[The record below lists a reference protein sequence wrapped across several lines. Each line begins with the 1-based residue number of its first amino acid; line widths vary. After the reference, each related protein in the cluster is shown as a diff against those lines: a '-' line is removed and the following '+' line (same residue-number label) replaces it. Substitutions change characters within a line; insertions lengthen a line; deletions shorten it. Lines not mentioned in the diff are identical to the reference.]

1 MQGLAP
7 LWPYLRRQRVPL
19 IWGFIVAALGSI
31 VGTASP
37 YILQLAVTSLQQ
49 QGVVAG
55 LLLKYC
61 ALIVLLGVVNS
72 VLNFFIRQLIGT
84 ISYTVE
90 NELRNDLFQQFMRL
104 DQKFYG
110 EHHTGDLM
118 ARSTN
123 DLSAVR
129 QMLGPGLTQTFG
141 SGLLVVVAAF
151 WMFSIDLR
159 LALLALTMLP
169 TITISFVI
177 IGRRMRERFGHVQ
190 TQFGQ
195 ISTRAQENFSGIRTI
210 KAYAQEQQEIES
222 FREANEEY
230 RRLNLKYVLLNGLV
244 WPLMSL
250 LIGITL
256 GLILLVG
263 GQAVASGRITLGQ
276 FVQFNAY
283 VGLLTWPMIA
293 LGWTVSLYQQGV
305 ASLQRIKEVLHAAPS
320 IKSPPQPKLPAHW
333 QGVVEMRNVGVRYG
347 DRWIVRNISF
357 TIPAGRSLAIVG
369 ATGAGK
375 TTLTNLLGRVRD
387 PSEGVIC
394 IDGIDIRELPLDEL
408 RRRIAY
414 VAQDTFLFSV
424 PLQENITFGRVD
436 AGEADVERALETSQ
450 LVNDLPQFPQGL
462 TTMLGERGVTLS
474 GGQKQRTAIA
484 RAVLRDPTILIL
496 DDSMSSVDT
505 HTAAEILRHL
515 RDVMQGRTSIIIA
528 QRIATVKDANEII
541 VLQNGQIAERGT
553 HTQLIRQNGPY
564 AAMYRRELLQSEME
578 VE

>member
-19 IWGFIVAALGSI
+19 FWGFFVAALGSI

-37 YILQLAVTSLQQ
+37 YILQLAITSLQQ
-49 QGVVAG
+49 QGVLIS
-55 LLLKYC
+55 LLGRYC
-61 ALIVLLGVVNS
+61 AFIVLIGVVNS
-72 VLNFFIRQLIGT
+72 LLNFGIRQLIGRV
-84 ISYTVE
+84 SYTVE
-90 NELRNDLFQQFMRL
+90 NELRNDLFRQFMSL

-141 SGLLVVVAAF
+141 SGLLVIVAAV

-159 LALLALTMLP
+159 LALLALTMMP
-169 TITISFVI
+169 TITISFII
-177 IGRRMRERFGHVQ
+177 IGGRMRERFGRVQ
-190 TQFGQ
+190 TQFGH

-210 KAYAQEQQEIES
+210 KAYAQEQQEIEA
-222 FREANEEY
+222 FRSVNEEY
-230 RRLNLKYVLLNGLV
+230 RHLNLRYVLLNGLV

-293 LGWTVSLYQQGV
+293 LGWTVTLYQQGV

-320 IKSPPQPKLPAHW
+320 IKSPPQPQLPAHW

-387 PSEGVIC
+387 PTEGVIYV
-394 IDGIDIRELPLDEL
+394 DGIDIRELPLEEL

-424 PLQENITFGRVD
+424 PLQENITFGRMD
-436 AGEADVERALETSQ
+436 AGEAEINKALQTSQ
-450 LVNDLPQFPQGL
+450 LVNDLPQFPQGM

-484 RAVLRDPTILIL
+484 RAVLRDPTILVL
-496 DDSMSSVDT
+496 DDAMSSVDT

-528 QRIATVKDANEII
+528 QRVATVKDANEII

-553 HTQLIRQNGPY
+553 HTDLIRQNGPY

-578 VE
+578 IE